1 MKLPSFYFASLTFS
15 LCYISKSVSA
25 LGFDTF
31 FGGEEED
38 IPELSDA
45 VDVYSGHEV
54 EAGSGAYGY
63 DVSFPIMNAIVSDNY
78 PWLPHNVDPENNPV
92 PDRYK
97 NMPLQILG
105 DKQKPYDELL
115 QGCKSHYVLRRSACT
130 STENDR
136 IEMNKR
142 QPPSMQNYTELGFKK
157 IKAPPDIFEVIKEF
171 WEKNKDNQSPEN
183 WNAGNTYTNHWVS
196 PTTMISV
203 ENNRLRGGG
212 VYLKNKIWSLA
223 KETLQQWTGE
233 ELTPCSLYGIRVYSE
248 GSVLAT
254 HVDRMPL
261 VSSAILNVAQ
271 DLDEPWPLEVY
282 GHDGNVYNVTM
293 EPGDMVLYESH
304 SILHGRPFPLKGRFY
319 ANIFI
324 HFEPVGH
331 SLRHNQKHNPDP
343 DAQYQESVKN
353 KQGGHEN
360 NDGLPAYIV
369 KDSVE
374 AARWKRTHVKDWE
387 PTETTT
393 TTTGSTDAHQAAGF
407 GDVESLKSIARREK
421 TQLTAKDSNGWAPI
435 HEGARAGHTEV
446 LKILVE
452 HGADVNER
460 TQNGLGGSP
469 LYYAKENHG
478 KKHASVKYLE
488 SLGAKYLEPEL

>member
-1 MKLPSFYFASLTFS
+1 MKLSFYL
-15 LCYISKSVSA
+15 ISAIWNSCAIHNGVSA
-25 LGFDTF
+25 LGFDSF
-31 FGGEEED
+31 FGKAQED

-63 DVSFPIMNAIVSDNY
+63 DVSFPIMNMWVSDNY

-97 NMPLQILG
+97 GMPLQILG
-105 DKQKPYDELL
+105 DKKSPYDELL
-115 QGCKSHYVLRRSACT
+115 QGCKSHYRFRGGACQA
-130 STENDR
+130 TEVDR
-136 IEMNKR
+136 VEMNKR
-142 QPPSMQNYTELGFKK
+142 QPPSMQNYTDLGFKK
-157 IKAPPDIFEVIKEF
+157 IKAPPEIFAVIKEF
-171 WEKNKDNQSPEN
+171 WDKNHDKQTPEN
-183 WNAGNTYTNHWVS
+183 WNPGNTYTNHWKS
-196 PTTMISV
+196 PTTMIAV
-203 ENNRLRGGG
+203 ENSKLRGGG
-212 VYLKNKIWSLA
+212 LYLKNKIWSLA
-223 KETLQQWTGE
+223 KDTLQQWTGE
-233 ELTPCSLYGIRVYSE
+233 ELTACSLYGIRVYTE

-271 DLDEPWPLEVY
+271 DVDEPWPLEVY
-282 GHDGNVYNVTM
+282 GHDGKVYNVTM

-331 SLRHNQKHNPDP
+331 SLRHNQKHNLDP
-343 DAQYQESVKN
+343 DAQYEESIKN
-353 KQGGHEN
+353 QQGGHEN
-360 NDGLPAYIV
+360 NDGLPAYIL

-374 AARWKRTHVKDWE
+374 ATRWRRTHVKDWE

-393 TTTGSTDAHQAAGF
+393 ATTGSTDAHEAAGL
-407 GDVESLKSIARREK
+407 GDVESLKSIAKREK
-421 TQLTAKDSNGWAPI
+421 SQLTEKDVNGWAPI
-435 HEGARAGHTEV
+435 HEGARGGHTEV

-460 TQNGLGGSP
+460 TNHGAGGSP
-469 LYYAKENHG
+469 LYYAKEAHG
-478 KKHASVKYLE
+478 KRHASVKYLE
-488 SLGAKYLEPEL
+488 SLGAKYIEPEL